1 MTIEPGQE
9 LHSYRIVEKLGEGGM
24 GVVWK
29 ALDTTLDREVAVKV
43 LPPQL
48 AAHPDRLARFD
59 REAKLLASLN
69 HPNIAAV
76 YGFQEHEG
84 TRFVVM
90 ELVEGEDLSLRVER
104 GALPVEDALE
114 IATQIAEA
122 LSAAH
127 ERGVIH
133 RDLKPANVRVT
144 PDGTVKVLDFGL
156 AKSLEPEAVASGDL
170 SASPTVTSGGTA
182 FGVLLGTAAYMS
194 PEQARG
200 KPVDRRAD
208 MWAFGCVLYEML
220 TGRRA
225 FEGETVTDTLS
236 AVIGREP
243 DWDLLP
249 PNTPLATR
257 RLLRR
262 CLQKNAAERVRD
274 AADAR
279 LELLAS
285 DEDELLHAGAGMAG
299 EKVED
304 RFRERRIA
312 GLAAAALA
320 GAAVV
325 AVAWMLSP
333 SEAVP
338 TMEPLPSLRQ
348 VTFTGDAAAPNSF
361 GGGNTRGLDVAADGR
376 TAVYISRDRKRAIL
390 IDLEGGGSQ
399 TLFEGE
405 PGVSLYDVAWSPDG
419 GRVYLMTWPYAE
431 RVLSIPRFGG
441 EVRHELDLR
450 KLASLS
456 GIFVRPLAG
465 DRWLL
470 IGQQNTIFIGRD
482 PSALTARGT
491 RLEGEG
497 VFRIEGLEALSRV
510 VVSSDGSR
518 IAFEGVDADG
528 IRQSGVADD
537 TGAGEIIPAW
547 SGLTPVDWGEGDRAL
562 YLERGTGLATGDLL
576 RVATDPS
583 TGRPTGEPELVYPQ
597 LAARA
602 VRVSSDE
609 NRLAILAGDRVRNLH
624 EITLD
629 GTPAADD
636 NPSRVLTR
644 GTGRWMI
651 EEILPDG
658 RLLASQV
665 GGLLWEL
672 FAISPDGARRSLVR
686 LEEPATAAAGS
697 PDGHRIALVVETPTP
712 AVLIHDLGG
721 SSSRTIPVPEALSR
735 VDWSPDGTQ
744 IAAMTTS
751 SADRMIVIDVASGEA
766 RIVTLQCGDQCEF
779 AWENIH
785 FGPEWPYATITSE
798 VDSWVVDVET
808 GELRHIAT
816 DTWVVNAWQDGYIY
830 FTRGGGQTDWPGWAL
845 FRVPEAGGEEERLLD
860 LPLDCGDFE
869 ITPDG
874 RSIVCAADESRLDIW
889 IADGLAG

>member
-29 ALDTTLDREVAVKV
+29 AVDTTLDREVAVKV

-90 ELVEGEDLSLRVER
+90 ELVEGEDLSQRLER
-104 GALPVEDALE
+104 GPVPVDDALE
-114 IATQIAEA
+114 IAVQIAEA
-122 LSAAH
+122 LAAAH

-133 RDLKPANVRVT
+133 RDLKPANARVT

-156 AKSLEPEAVASGDL
+156 AKSLEPEALASGADL

-262 CLQKNAAERVRD
+262 CLRKNLAERVRD
-274 AADAR
+274 VADAR
-279 LELLAS
+279 LELLES
-285 DEDELLHAGAGMAG
+285 DEDALFGVGG
-299 EKVED
+299 GTG
-304 RFRERRIA
+304 RETAEIRPGGRPIA

-325 AVAWMLSP
+325 AVAWMLSH
-333 SEAVP
+333 SRAVR

-361 GGGNTRGLDVAADGR
+361 GGNTRGLDVAADGR
-376 TAVYISRDRKRAIL
+376 TAVYMSRDRKRAIL

-441 EVRHELDLR
+441 EARLELDLR

-470 IGQQNTIFIGRD
+470 VGEQNTIFVGRD

-491 RLEGEG
+491 LLDGEG
-497 VFRIEGLEALSRV
+497 VFRVEGLELLDRIA
-510 VVSSDGSR
+510 VSSDGRR

-528 IRQSGVADD
+528 RRRSGVVDE
-537 TGAGEIIPAW
+537 TGASEIIPAW
-547 SGLTPVDWGEGDRAL
+547 SGLTPVDWVEGDRAL
-562 YLERGTGLATGDLL
+562 YLGRGTGLGWGDLL
-576 RVATDPS
+576 RVATDPD
-583 TGRPTGEPELVYPQ
+583 TGRPTGDPVLVYPQ

-602 VRVSSDE
+602 VRVSADG
-609 NRLAILAGDRVRNLH
+609 NRLAILAGDRVSNLH

-636 NPSRVLTR
+636 NPSRVLTK

-658 RLLASQV
+658 TLLASQV
-665 GGLLWEL
+665 GGLVWEL
-672 FAISPDGARRSLVR
+672 FAISPDGSRRSLVR

-697 PDGHRIALVVETPTP
+697 PDGNRIALVVETPTP

-798 VDSWVVDVET
+798 VDSWVVNVET

-845 FRVPEAGGEEERLLD
+845 FRVLEAGGEEERLLD